1 MMVYKDYSADSDAVN
16 LLEWMV
22 MKHSQN
28 EMKGRR
34 HSQYQIKIFH
44 SLLPLNIFRHIEK
57 LRHNIFVQKT
67 LGSFNYAR

>member
-28 EMKGRR
+28 EMKWSR

-44 SLLPLNIFRHIEK
+44 SLLPLNIF
-57 LRHNIFVQKT
+57 
-67 LGSFNYAR
+67 